1 MSGQIERAKLFT
13 VSGPI
18 DSPERGSTEVSVMF
32 NPTTLKVTLANSL
45 KENERGGNSRAAQ
58 YVDKSSSSLSV
69 ELIFDSSLDIDQGTV
84 SEAGKLKEIDI
95 SRDVRKYTG
104 AIANEFMKQADVG
117 DDDVEPKRCMF
128 VWGTFVFVGI
138 MESFDETL
146 DFFSWEGT
154 PLRATVSI
162 KMTESRFQFISEAAK
177 QASRNTPTLGANS
190 DTPHK
195 AARAPKEWR
204 DTSTFNGVESPR
216 MPSSSGL
223 SMPSASASANLSASL
238 GVSGGVG
245 FSAGASAGIGGGI
258 GGGIGMG
265 AGANV
270 GMSAGMSAGISASAS
285 VNGGVNAAAMMKS
298 TPAFN
303 FGASSSIGTNIPGAF
318 SPNTKNR
325 AGLTA
330 GSILAVSVS
339 ANGVRS
345 NTSVIGNNSA
355 SARTNSAN
363 TKVSARTTGRVGPTG
378 IKASGSLGFD

>member
-1 MSGQIERAKLFT
+1 MSGEIERAKLFT

-117 DDDVEPKRCMF
+117 DEDVEPKRCMF

-162 KMTESRFQFISEAAK
+162 KMTESRFQFTSAAAK
-177 QASRNTPTLGANS
+177 EASRNTPTLGANS

-204 DTSTFNGVESPR
+204 DTSMFNGVESPR

-258 GGGIGMG
+258 G
-265 AGANV
+265 AGASV
-270 GMSAGMSAGISASAS
+270 GMSAGISASAS

-298 TPAFN
+298 TPAFS

-318 SPNTKNR
+318 SPNTKNC

-330 GSILAVSVS
+330 GSILAVSVT
-339 ANGVRS
+339 ANGVS
-345 NTSVIGNNSA
+345 SSTSVIGNNSSSA
-355 SARTNSAN
+355 RTNSARTNSAN
-363 TKVSARTTGRVGPTG
+363 TKASARTSVQVGAKS